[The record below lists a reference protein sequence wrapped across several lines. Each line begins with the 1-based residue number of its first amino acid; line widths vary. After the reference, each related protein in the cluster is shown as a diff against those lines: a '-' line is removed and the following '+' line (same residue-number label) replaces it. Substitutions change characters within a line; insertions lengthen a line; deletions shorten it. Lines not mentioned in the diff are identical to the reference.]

1 MSVDTVVEKTE
12 EVIKLA
18 AVLVAD
24 LDEATPDLSSDRHR
38 RAYVRAVFAHVE
50 GTLSGLKE
58 ILVEYGDL
66 FGSRFST
73 GEAALLAEEAYGLK
87 DDGSIR
93 ITQSFLRVAEN
104 VRFTLALAAKVSGSP
119 TSVRYDDQGWA
130 GFKESIRI
138 RNRLMHP
145 RSVADLS
152 VSDAELLAT
161 NSARAWYKDAIVD
174 VLLKVRAGVIE
185 RRGQF

>member
-1 MSVDTVVEKTE
+1 MSVDSVIEKTG

-24 LDEATPDLSSDRHR
+24 LDEATPDLTSDRHR
-38 RAYVRAVFAHVE
+38 RAFVRAVFAYVE
-50 GTLSGLKE
+50 GTLSGLKG

-66 FGSRFST
+66 FGSQFSV

-87 DDGSIR
+87 EDGSIR
-93 ITQSFLRVAEN
+93 VTQSFLRVAEN
-104 VRFTLALAAKVSGSP
+104 IRFTLALAAKVSGSP
-119 TSVRYDDQGWA
+119 TSVRYDDEGWA

-145 RSVADLS
+145 RSVADLML
-152 VSDAELLAT
+152 SDAEMVAVH
-161 NSARAWYKDAIVD
+161 NARAWYKNAIVD

-185 RRGQF
+185 RKGQF